1 MASSRSK
8 ATSSPDDPK
17 AEATTTGGL
26 NPATTS
32 SASTAEHRAEA
43 PNSVRCFVITVS
55 DTRTLETDKGGAL
68 IEELL
73 TNAGHVVLSREIVT
87 DNEGEIAGS
96 VRAAIYNTLEPEAII
111 VTGGSGIGPRD
122 VTPEALKPLLTKEM
136 PGFGE
141 IFRVLSYEEVG
152 AASMLSRAF
161 AGVLGRTLLF
171 VLPGST
177 NAVRLAMEKLIIPE
191 LGHLIREVR
200 PERRR
205 LETNGNQH

>member
-1 MASSRSK
+1 MASSKSK
-8 ATSSPDDPK
+8 TSAASS
-17 AEATTTGGL
+17 E
-26 NPATTS
+26 
-32 SASTAEHRAEA
+32 SASPSTTEHRAQA
-43 PNSVRCFVITVS
+43 PAVIRCFVLTVS

-73 TNAGHVVLSREIVT
+73 QKAGHLIVAREIVT
-87 DNEGEIAGS
+87 DTQSDIANA
-96 VRAAIYNTLEPEAII
+96 VRAAIYHPQEPEAII

-122 VTPEALKPLLTKEM
+122 VTPEALHSLLTKEM

-141 IFRVLSYEEVG
+141 IFRMLSWDEVG
-152 AASMLSRAF
+152 PASMLSRAF

-177 NAVRLAMEKLIIPE
+177 NAVRLAMEKLIVPE
-191 LGHLIREVR
+191 LGHLVREVR

-205 LETNGNQH
+205 LESGENS